1 MYFFGPVS
9 IATLYIFV
17 VFKVVNTFCLPG
29 VFNVPEGEFRL
40 FKATLQ
46 GEAALLQQPGKAE
59 ETDCP

>member
-1 MYFFGPVS
+1 M
-9 IATLYIFV
+9 ATLYTFV
-17 VFKVVNTFCLPG
+17 VFKGVNISCLPG
-29 VFNVPEGEFRL
+29 VFNVPKGEFRL

>member
-1 MYFFGPVS
+1 M
-9 IATLYIFV
+9 ATLYIFV
-17 VFKVVNTFCLPG
+17 VFKGVNMSCLPG